1 MVLEQLRESTVTISE
16 CEATMER
23 IRVAVSDDLL
33 KLPTR
38 LCHELAG
45 KDPQHIQQ
53 LLVMALRLALDRLAG
68 PETYL

>member
-1 MVLEQLRESTVTISE
+1 MWIERLRRNTVTTAE
-16 CEATMER
+16 CEASMDR
-23 IRVAVSDDLL
+23 IRALIADLL
-33 KLPTR
+33 RLPTR

-53 LLVMALRLALDRLAG
+53 LLEMALRLALDRLAG

>member
-1 MVLEQLRESTVTISE
+1 MLTE

-23 IRVAVSDDLL
+23 IRAAASGEIL

-53 LLVMALRLALDRLAG
+53 LLEIALRLALDRLAG

>member
-1 MVLEQLRESTVTISE
+1 MWIERLRRNTVTTAE
-16 CEATMER
+16 CEASVDR
-23 IRVAVSDDLL
+23 IRAVVSADLL
-33 KLPTR
+33 RLPTR

-53 LLVMALRLALDRLAG
+53 LLEMALRLALDRLAG